1 MAIPKQ
7 NIFKKLINERN
18 SIYQRQEYGWRYSLK
33 FKALIITLTVFISSV
48 FYVFHFKKNDYY
60 NTDTRI
66 ESGQIWDNPDLVAS
80 FTFPVYKSQQVH
92 QKEIDAAKESALLV
106 FSFEKQAKSA
116 TINKINNQISDLQKI
131 AQNEETL
138 ISTDI
143 PNDVIN
149 LFKDIPANEKSSF
162 LRSLENELTSL
173 INEIYERG
181 FVSISLNNINHNLIK
196 VRVSENK
203 FFVLKKSDLFDI
215 NLISDYSRRYVLPKY
230 SQKMSEIA
238 EYFINSINLPNL
250 VFSDALTN
258 ENRDIEGTKV
268 PKTLKII
275 KEGTVIIKKGS
286 EINDESKAAILSY
299 QSASNMMN
307 ENVYTIFSFLGS
319 FGHAALIIT
328 ILMLY
333 LFVMRKKIFHDNM
346 QLLVICIIV
355 LISAF
360 ISWLT
365 VEIGT
370 NYSLEY
376 LVFVPAFVMLA
387 AIVFDSRTAFYV
399 TITLSF
405 MLAGIRGS
413 DYVIAITMIF
423 SGILAAYTVRDIQN
437 RTQIF
442 QSIFFIFIGLMAP
455 ILIFGAER
463 SIDWNIMLER
473 IILALIN
480 AVFSPLLTFGMLF
493 IIEKF
498 SDTTTDLQLKEYDNL
513 NHPLLQKMNEIA
525 PGTYQHTLSVA
536 MLAERAATAIGA
548 NPLLAKVGAYF
559 HDIGKMAKAE
569 YFTENQVDMDNKHEL
584 ITPKKSV
591 QIIKEHVTDGIVLA
605 NKYKLPP
612 RIIDFI
618 PMHHGTTLIKH
629 FYAKALEDRS
639 VDVNQHDYRY
649 PGPKPNSK
657 ETAILMICD
666 SAEAISRIVDKKIEE
681 IEEIIEQNI
690 QNRILDGQFD
700 ECNITMQ
707 DLKKIKEVLAKNLI
721 GLSHQRTSYKEI
733 PKDKENEKQ

>member
-1 MAIPKQ
+1 MVSQKQ
-7 NIFKKLINERN
+7 NIFKKLVNERN
-18 SIYQRQEYGWRYSLK
+18 SIYQKQGEGWRYSIK
-33 FKALIITLTVFISSV
+33 IKAVVIILTVLISTI
-48 FYVFHFKKNDYY
+48 FYVFHLKENDYY

-66 ESGQIWDNPDLVAS
+66 ESGQIWDNPDLIAG
-80 FTFPVYKSQQVH
+80 FTFPVYKSQQRH
-92 QKEIDAAKESALLV
+92 QKEINAAKESALLV
-106 FSFEKQAKSA
+106 FEYQDDAKSA
-116 TINKINNQISDLQKI
+116 TFNKIMNQIAELQKI
-131 AQNEETL
+131 ASDEEKL
-138 ISTDI
+138 ISTEI
-143 PNDVIN
+143 PNDIITLLKSMSASDKTN
-149 LFKDIPANEKSSF
+149 LSRNIESELSS
-162 LRSLENELTSL
+162 LVNK
-173 INEIYERG
+173 IYERG
-181 FVSISLNNINHNLIK
+181 FVSISLNNINQDLLKIH
-196 VRVSENK
+196 VSENK
-203 FFVLKKSDLFDI
+203 FYVLKKNGLFDI
-215 NLISDYSRRYVLPKY
+215 NLISDYSRKYILPKY
-230 SQKMSEIA
+230 KKNISEIV
-238 EYFINSINLPNL
+238 EYLINSINLPNI
-250 VFSDALTN
+250 VFSDVLTN
-258 ENRDIEGTKV
+258 QNREIESSKV

-275 KEGTVIIKKGS
+275 EKGSVIIKKSS
-286 EINDESKAAILSY
+286 EINEESKAAILSY
-299 QSASNMMN
+299 LSAANMKN
-307 ENVYTIFSFLGS
+307 ENVYTVFSFLGS
-319 FGHAALIIT
+319 LGHAALIIT

-346 QLLVICIIV
+346 QLLVISILV

-376 LVFVPAFVMLA
+376 LVFIPSFVMLA

-437 RTQIF
+437 RTQMF
-442 QSIFFIFIGLMAP
+442 QSIFFIFIGLLAP

-463 SIDWNIMLER
+463 SIDWDIMLER
-473 IILALIN
+473 LILALIN
-480 AVFSPLLTFGMLF
+480 SVFSPLITFGMLF

-513 NHPLLQKMNEIA
+513 NHSLLQKMNEIA

-536 MLAERAATAIGA
+536 MLAERAASAIGA
-548 NPLLAKVGAYF
+548 NPLLTKVGAYF

-569 YFTENQVDMDNKHEL
+569 YFTENQADMGNKHEL
-584 ITPKKSV
+584 ITPKKSA
-591 QIIKEHVTDGIVLA
+591 QIIKEHVSDGILLA
-605 NKYKLPP
+605 NRYKLPP

-629 FYAKALEDRS
+629 FYAKALEDS
-639 VDVNQHDYRY
+639 TEKVNQIDYRY

-681 IEEIIEQNI
+681 IEQIIEQNI
-690 QNRILDGQFD
+690 QDRILDGQFD
-700 ECNITMQ
+700 ECNITME
-707 DLKKIKEVLAKNLI
+707 DLKKIKDVLAKNLL

-733 PKDKENEKQ
+733 PKDRENEK